1 MSRRPDVAAS
11 ALVLAGAL
19 AACSPS
25 GPSESPSDSG
35 GEQPGESPLAAYR
48 LDLAGGGGAID
59 EPGPD
64 VVQEAIAACMK
75 EQGFEYYLAPD
86 VVDDTSLD
94 PADQLAL
101 AERRGYGIVGDYSTL
116 DMTLAEELTP
126 QDLYLSTLSEEAQAE
141 YFKALSGDM
150 WEEIAD
156 AVAED
161 HDYDYDWRRAGCE
174 GAAEHEAWATAP
186 SELEVSVPPEHQ
198 DVLALVARLPDHIV
212 ETTEWREGL
221 ARWSSCMSD
230 LGYSFETPNDAF
242 DSIQDGLV
250 EVLEDVTPR
259 EWVTIDAE
267 NVISYDEGGS
277 SLPDRAAY
285 EALQTRE
292 RETATADVSC
302 QQEVGLADAST
313 RGLWELESQFLTE
326 HREELDAFLAWAQSE
341 GLA

>member
-1 MSRRPDVAAS
+1 MVM
-11 ALVLAGAL
+11 LAGAL
-19 AACSPS
+19 AGCSPHEPAEAS
-25 GPSESPSDSG
+25 SASPDESVG
-35 GEQPGESPLAAYR
+35 GSPLAGYYSVV
-48 LDLAGGGGAID
+48 AGQRGTIAEREEAD
-59 EPGPD
+59 
-64 VVQEAIAACMK
+64 VQEAIAACMK
-75 EQGFEYYLAPD
+75 EQGFEYHLDSDA
-86 VVDDTSLD
+86 VDDMSLD

-161 HDYDYDWRRAGCE
+161 RDYDYDWRRAGCE
-174 GAAEHEAWATAP
+174 GAAEHEALATA
-186 SELEVSVPPEHQ
+186 SSGHEASVPPEHQ
-198 DVLALVARLPDHIV
+198 EVLALMARLPDHIV

-277 SLPDRAAY
+277 SLPDRAVY